1 MFLLVKSNPTACSLH
16 KCHTI
21 ADAAA
26 RLGENTSLIRVS
38 FSSLAFF
45 SKVIQLLSKPKNQY
59 NLFTKNPFI
68 TKKNAQLFQDEV
80 LSFLAH
86 RTYLFPHPHFFR
98 LYGWPPGGWN
108 QPGLSN
114 QRTVPYS
121 MIVTKQWKFDLFNE
135 TPIQFPCGEKNMLKI
150 NH

>member
-26 RLGENTSLIRVS
+26 RLGENTSLTRVS

-45 SKVIQLLSKPKNQY
+45 SEVIQLLSKPKNQY

-86 RTYLFPHPHFFR
+86 RTYLFPHPPIFSVSTVDR
-98 LYGWPPGGWN
+98 LEVGIN
-108 QPGLSN
+108 QAS
-114 QRTVPYS
+114 RIKERY
-121 MIVTKQWKFDLFNE
+121 
-135 TPIQFPCGEKNMLKI
+135 PIQWSWQNNESSICSMKPQYNFHVAKKTC
-150 NH
+150 